1 LLPVVHELQRRGWAS
16 KRWRTRK
23 GHERGGRPFTKTS
36 LYRLLTNVI
45 YAGQARYKDEVHAGE
60 QPALI
65 DPDTFG
71 RVQAL
76 LRRHGPAVGAPAPGR
91 QPALLRGLL
100 RCAPCGCAMTP
111 SQTTRQRT
119 RRYRYYV
126 CSAAQKRGWHSCP
139 SKSVPAGQI
148 ERLVLEQVQ
157 GLGRDPAL
165 LQQVLAEVRSHDE
178 VRLAELDGERRALEH
193 ELCRWHAE
201 VRRLLAPVGAEEP
214 TGAAL
219 SRLAELQGRMGQVEQ
234 RVARLRDQAEALRQQ
249 QREQAELTQALAGLD
264 PCGAASG
271 PGEQAR
277 LVRLLVARVDY
288 DGVRGKVSITFRP
301 QGLKT
306 LAGELAGRSAEE
318 DIA

>member
-1 LLPVVHELQRRGWAS
+1 LLPVMHELQRRGWRS

-23 GHERGGRPFTKTS
+23 GHERGGRLFTKTS

-45 YAGQARYKDEVHAGE
+45 YVGQARYKEEVHASE

-76 LRRHGPAVGAPAPGR
+76 LRSQGPAVGAPAAGR
-91 QPALLRGLL
+91 HTALLQGLL
-100 RCAPCGCAMTP
+100 RCVPCGCAMTP
-111 SQTTRQRT
+111 SQTTRHRT

-126 CSAAQKRGWHSCP
+126 CSAAQKRGWQSCP
-139 SKSVPAGQI
+139 SKAVPAGPI

-157 GLGRDPAL
+157 ELARNPAL
-165 LQQVLAEVRSHDE
+165 LQEVLAQVRGDDE
-178 VRLAELDGERRALEH
+178 ARLGALEGERQALERHLVRWHGELRRAL
-193 ELCRWHAE
+193 AQ
-201 VRRLLAPVGAEEP
+201 VGAAGP

-219 SRLAELQGRMGQVEQ
+219 SGLAELHGRIAQVEQ
-234 RVARLRDQAEALRQQ
+234 RVARVRAQAEALRQEHLDEADAA
-249 QREQAELTQALAGLD
+249 RALASFD
-264 PCGAASG
+264 PLGETSLPA
-271 PGEQAR
+271 EQAR

-306 LAGELAGRSAEE
+306 LAGELAGGTAKEESA
-318 DIA
+318 